1 MGWIESLQRAS
12 RAPKWLPS
20 AIRDAAKK
28 VPKALDL
35 RLPPSDDEKDGVWY
49 TFTDDD
55 RRVAQWDSSADVK
68 PSDYA
73 AAQHSPRPGLGGDEV
88 SFTRVRSLLLNEDY
102 VSSAPSEGQAPS
114 HKGWDASS
122 AVGIPYSHS
131 THPWRIAAAN
141 SKESAARPQA
151 AGSSSLSLASADHHG
166 KAEPPNI
173 AAQMANT
180 QAPGLLA
187 TANADTHDGHVQH
200 GSCGLAVTVTN
211 EGLAVCHQHLS
222 NAAVDGAA
230 LVVGTMQLPRVAR
243 LFDKTLPNEVH
254 AAVGQVVMC
263 NMMTPSNSG
272 NAEAIPPK
280 QAFLSNSRCS
290 ADNVSMGSEEARPAK
305 SLLGLLSDIPLQ
317 RGSNRAERRAK
328 EKEEKAKASALAN
341 AERKKASRAYVAR
354 MTPAQLKEDISQD
367 LAIAQRKLDA
377 TRQDLIKEATKLLE
391 VKANQRAQQEAIINN
406 LSQSHEEQSGTGT
419 LLQPKTSTKKRQ
431 SEQLRGQESQKQK
444 KPKLRNASKHG
455 RLLFFQHRYGIGYL
469 IDLHT
474 SAEWRI
480 EHGDDHLHLVE
491 VEDAAEL
498 YLRTLQEH
506 LVHELPKEGVTLVTG
521 CGSQAQLDRVIVR
534 LAALKGSVVDDFYL
548 WPPAQRGTLGAV
560 QTTVLRPHS
569 GPDSNAGF

>member
-1 MGWIESLQRAS
+1 M
-12 RAPKWLPS
+12 
-20 AIRDAAKK
+20 
-28 VPKALDL
+28 
-35 RLPPSDDEKDGVWY
+35 
-49 TFTDDD
+49 
-55 RRVAQWDSSADVK
+55 
-68 PSDYA
+68 
-73 AAQHSPRPGLGGDEV
+73 
-88 SFTRVRSLLLNEDY
+88 LNEDY

-354 MTPAQLKEDISQD
+354 MVCHFLHVLIVVGRIPTLNVMLAALRRFTKHMLLGNSPTADLFVSRAQSLLNALPCVVVSSTNRTCVQTPAQLKEDISQD

-406 LSQSHEEQSGTGT
+406 LSQVGLSHT
-419 LLQPKTSTKKRQ
+419 
-431 SEQLRGQESQKQK
+431 
-444 KPKLRNASKHG
+444 
-455 RLLFFQHRYGIGYL
+455 
-469 IDLHT
+469 HT
-474 SAEWRI
+474 TATFWRSA
-480 EHGDDHLHLVE
+480 LE
-491 VEDAAEL
+491 VL
-498 YLRTLQEH
+498 M
-506 LVHELPKEGVTLVTG
+506 
-521 CGSQAQLDRVIVR
+521 
-534 LAALKGSVVDDFYL
+534 F
-548 WPPAQRGTLGAV
+548 
-560 QTTVLRPHS
+560 
-569 GPDSNAGF
+569 